1 MEHGTNENSIKEIVN
16 QEVANDIHNEIE
28 HKPIIESDELKP
40 IKKIS
45 IREVRQSFS
54 GPLPHPSVLSG
65 YDKVCPG
72 AADRIIQMT
81 EKQIAHR
88 HEMESSF
95 LKAHSRNSWLGI
107 IFAFIL
113 GIVITLG
120 GIVCVLNDK
129 QISGVI
135 FGGTGLAGVIFAFI
149 NGTRMTASTGEIAC
163 DKDDSNVT

>member
-1 MEHGTNENSIKEIVN
+1 MEHETNENSIKEIVD

-28 HKPIIESDELKP
+28 HKSIIESDELKP
-40 IKKIS
+40 RKKIS
-45 IREVRQSFS
+45 IREVIQSFS

-88 HEMESSF
+88 HEMENYF

-113 GIVITLG
+113 GIVIILG

-129 QISGVI
+129 QISGII
-135 FGGTGLAGVIFAFI
+135 FGGTGLAAVIFSFI
-149 NGTRMTASTGEIAC
+149 NGTRMTASAGEIAC
-163 DKDDSNVT
+163 DKDDSNGI

>member
-16 QEVANDIHNEIE
+16 QEVANDIHDEIG
-28 HKPIIESDELKP
+28 HKQIVESDELRP
-40 IKKIS
+40 IKRSS
-45 IREVRQSFS
+45 IRAVRQSFS

-72 AADRIIQMT
+72 AADRIIQMA
-81 EKQIAHR
+81 EKQIVHR

-113 GIVITLG
+113 GIVITVG
-120 GIVCVLNDK
+120 GIICVLNDK
-129 QISGVI
+129 QISGLI
-135 FGGTGLAGVIFAFI
+135 FGGTGLASVIFAFI
-149 NGTRMTASTGEIAC
+149 NGTRMTARTREIAC
-163 DKDDSNVT
+163 DKDDSNET